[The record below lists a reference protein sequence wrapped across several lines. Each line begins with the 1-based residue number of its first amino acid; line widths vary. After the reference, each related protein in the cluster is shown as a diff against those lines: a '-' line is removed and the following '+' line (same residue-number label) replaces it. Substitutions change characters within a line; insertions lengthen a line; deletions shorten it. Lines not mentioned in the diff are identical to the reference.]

1 MQGAEGAAVVVSAG
15 ASSLLPQATM
25 ENTIVQARSIAN
37 NLFFILL
44 SFLGFSCCKVKG
56 FSEGDKT
63 FFPILKRDI
72 PIKKKQ
78 LT

>member
-1 MQGAEGAAVVVSAG
+1 MDSNMREIFE
-15 ASSLLPQATM
+15 LLAD
-25 ENTIVQARSIAN
+25 IVLLLVAFII
-37 NLFFILL
+37 FILL